1 MQEYIEF
8 NKVIKQN
15 GCYICEFWKQWKIWQ
30 TDRLFLNLS
39 DKLNLKNSNK
49 ICCCL
54 LNLSKYYT
62 WKNIKTFNI

>member
-15 GCYICEFWKQWKIWQ
+15 GCYICEFWTQWKIWQ

-49 ICCCL
+49 ICCFIE
-54 LNLSKYYT
+54 S
-62 WKNIKTFNI
+62 